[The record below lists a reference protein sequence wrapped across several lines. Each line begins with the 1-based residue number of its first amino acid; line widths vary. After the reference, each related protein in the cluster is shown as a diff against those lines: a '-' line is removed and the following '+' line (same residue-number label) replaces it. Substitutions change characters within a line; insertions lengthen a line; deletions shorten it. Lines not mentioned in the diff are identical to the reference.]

1 MKEGLTAF
9 TSSFIL
15 PPSSFPSLLGYEA
28 AAADRVVEG
37 VLVCV
42 AGKFHGARP
51 LHAGDYLAALLLD
64 VDVGVLGQVVLLR
77 GPSELLRD
85 PLVALAGRVR
95 GLVDRVLHEVFEE
108 ERVVGDGRV
117 VVSRV
122 RPEREHGKDD
132 YQVKARRAHLARA
145 RAGVS

>member
-15 PPSSFPSLLGYEA
+15 PPSSLPSLLVYEA
-28 AAADRVVEG
+28 AAADCVVEG
-37 VLVCV
+37 VLVRV

-51 LHAGDYLAALLLD
+51 LHARDNLAALFLD
-64 VDVGVLGQVVLLR
+64 VDVHVRRQVVLLR
-77 GPSELLRD
+77 GLSELRRD
-85 PLVALAGRVR
+85 PLVRLAGRVC

-117 VVSRV
+117 VVGRV
-122 RPEREHGKDD
+122 RPERDDGEYD
-132 YQVKARRAHLARA
+132 YQFEARPAPLARA
-145 RAGVS
+145 RATT